1 MKCAHAANQA
11 DPAPQAHT
19 HRMLRFDWL
28 IGGLDTLTA
37 RERASE
43 REPERGGERDYLLTS
58 FTCVFAKYTNWKAER
73 ENK

>member
-1 MKCAHAANQA
+1 
-11 DPAPQAHT
+11 
-19 HRMLRFDWL
+19 MLRFDWL